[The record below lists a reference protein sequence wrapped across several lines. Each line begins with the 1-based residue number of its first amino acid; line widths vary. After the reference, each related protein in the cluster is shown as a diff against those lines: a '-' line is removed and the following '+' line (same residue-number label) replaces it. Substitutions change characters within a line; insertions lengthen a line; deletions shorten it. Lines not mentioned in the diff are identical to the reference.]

1 MTEGLNLRQ
10 SCQLYLPFRF
20 IVVKIIFSLLSSH
33 FSTTLMNVIRTY
45 HAIIIII
52 CCLIL
57 LYQKVDYYGEITI
70 FITFTKQPS
79 DQSEKLALY
88 VSAQIR
94 FCTFHIYRFYSKFH
108 IMFMLHIYE
117 PTLMGEK
124 REGVSWVPKVRHHC
138 WRWCFFVCSF
148 VSGNRTKLAKPV
160 FLFQSYLTVNKH

>member
-1 MTEGLNLRQ
+1 MCTAGKTNEVHLNGFATANKAGHLTEGLNLRQ

-124 REGVSWVPKVRHHC
+124 RDGGDVSAGCQK
-138 WRWCFFVCSF
+138 
-148 VSGNRTKLAKPV
+148 
-160 FLFQSYLTVNKH
+160 